1 MQMSRFYN
9 SGKTRPYAYRKAQLI
24 KLSDAVKKYEKQIH
38 DALYSDLKKSPE
50 ECWVTETGFLL
61 AEIRHTLK
69 HLKSWM
75 QPELVPT
82 NLLNLPSK
90 SYVLQEPL
98 GVVLIISPW
107 NYPFQLLMTPLAG
120 AIAAGNCV
128 MLKASEFA
136 PAFGLITFGVII
148 CGILLVVAAAFTQS
162 MVAIVLAIVIAI
174 VAVIAMALIH
184 SALSGIYAAALY
196 RYATDGKQ
204 TPGFD
209 SKVLEGAFLPKK

>member
-1 MQMSRFYN
+1 MTDEQYMQMRQFYN
-9 SGKTRPYAYRKAQLI
+9 SGQTKPFAFRKAQLL
-24 KLSDAVKKYEKQIH
+24 KLRDAVKKYEKQIH
-38 DALYSDLKKSPE
+38 EALYTDLKKSPE

-61 AEIRHTLK
+61 AEISHTLK
-69 HLKSWM
+69 HLKNWM

-136 PAFGLITFGVII
+136 PASGVINN
-148 CGILLVVAAAFTQS
+148 
-162 MVAIVLAIVIAI
+162 
-174 VAVIAMALIH
+174 
-184 SALSGIYAAALY
+184 
-196 RYATDGKQ
+196 
-204 TPGFD
+204 
-209 SKVLEGAFLPKK
+209 